1 MLGFDCMVQRR
12 FLKLVHLLS
21 TVWFGLSAAYVL
33 VFALRQ
39 VGVEWWVIFSL
50 SGPSA
55 AVAFLL
61 VSFYLFALFR
71 GATRSQRTAP
81 EHPLSRMGCYM
92 FFYGISP
99 FLGGLA
105 GTFTMIG
112 VNSLTEYLLGIALGT
127 LGTTFLVW
135 IVIDP
140 AIGLVEMLFPASRQH
155 YRERQAEAKALREK
169 EQAERVRLLAD
180 LEAEEN
186 FRRCNQQKKLG
197 PLTMELADILADSE
211 VSNEQ
216 REGKG
221 ADIGVRAW
229 QIGGLDG
236 MQQLHE
242 MAMDIYKRKYGDL
255 PVIDYISIW
264 WDGIGSW
271 RYRPLRVK
279 GRLVNV

>member
-1 MLGFDCMVQRR
+1 MIQRR
-12 FLKLVHLLS
+12 FLKLIHFLS
-21 TVWFGLSAAYVL
+21 TAWFGLSATYVL

-39 VGVEWWVIFSL
+39 AGVEWWLIFSL

-55 AVAFLL
+55 AAAFLL
-61 VSFYLFALFR
+61 VSVYLFALFR
-71 GATRSQRTAP
+71 GAARNQGTAP
-81 EHPLSRMGCYM
+81 EHPLSRLGSYM

-105 GTFTMIG
+105 GTFAMIG
-112 VNSLTEYLLGIALGT
+112 ENNITEYLLGIALGT
-127 LGTTFLVW
+127 LGMTFLVW

-186 FRRCNQQKKLG
+186 FRRCNQQKKLE
-197 PLTMELADILADSE
+197 PLTKKLADILADSE
-211 VSNEQ
+211 VSDEQ
-216 REGKG
+216 REGEG

-236 MQQLHE
+236 MQQLHK
-242 MAMDIYKRKYGDL
+242 MALDIYMRKYGDL
-255 PVIDYISIW
+255 PVIDYISTW

-271 RYRPLRVK
+271 RYRPLSVK
-279 GRLVNV
+279 GGLVNV